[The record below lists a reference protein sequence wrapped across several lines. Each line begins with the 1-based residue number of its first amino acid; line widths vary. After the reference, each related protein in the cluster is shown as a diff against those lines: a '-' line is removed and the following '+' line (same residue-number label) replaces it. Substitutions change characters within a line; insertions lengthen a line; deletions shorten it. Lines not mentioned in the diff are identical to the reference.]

1 MIGYIHNDKDEQD
14 KVLQVLKM
22 LSEKNAIDELGIGR
36 IRDAFADMMFPGT
49 STLQKHVKYFSLMPQ
64 VYKKACE
71 RRYNRMAEVKAEIVR
86 LERIM
91 TANLC
96 AGSPG
101 ATGITGSEMVGKRS
115 NNYVKYDPAYIYNS
129 GLQTFGILRDAQV
142 QALIYSTSKA
152 MHEAPRKLKSDDED
166 TADDADEQSGLF
178 QFCSFPAVEYDFT
191 ERCSLDLT
199 PKDKSFIME
208 HILGSSKCK
217 GTLLHYIVSHIDDPG
232 FKYRDTFPG
241 IDPEQL
247 PPGLAELQDLARRF
261 ADFIYMA
268 HVRYN
273 YIYSNYTD
281 GEMLQDFEE
290 AVNGYKKNGTD
301 IEKILA
307 PIVITD
313 NSGKHFCRE
322 VAKCV
327 DDEDWNALDQCIIR
341 REKQVKGSR
350 RKLCNPSRTYDKR
363 YRVHYYK
370 LTYRWDTVRTFADE
384 LRKGGQNG

>member
-115 NNYVKYDPAYIYNS
+115 NDYVKYDPAYIYNS

-166 TADDADEQSGLF
+166 TADDADELSGLF

-191 ERCSLDLT
+191 ESCSLDLT

-217 GTLLHYIVSHIDDPG
+217 GTLLHYIVSHIDAPG

-241 IDPEQL
+241 VDPEQL
-247 PPGLAELQDLARRF
+247 PPGLANCKTWLAGLPISSIWPTCGTII
-261 ADFIYMA
+261 FIPIIRTA
-268 HVRYN
+268 RCC
-273 YIYSNYTD
+273 
-281 GEMLQDFEE
+281 
-290 AVNGYKKNGTD
+290 
-301 IEKILA
+301 KIL
-307 PIVITD
+307 
-313 NSGKHFCRE
+313 
-322 VAKCV
+322 
-327 DDEDWNALDQCIIR
+327 R
-341 REKQVKGSR
+341 R
-350 RKLCNPSRTYDKR
+350 L
-363 YRVHYYK
+363 
-370 LTYRWDTVRTFADE
+370 
-384 LRKGGQNG
+384 